1 MFNITNTKV
10 YGLENAIR
18 VSKFPMA
25 VEIEKCTEVIT
36 ETTKLLASCKTG
48 EGHDNFLKG
57 IVVQFDMR
65 FSNKM
70 SIELERYHFID
81 FISSQSTMHR
91 ITKFDFA
98 EQCNQYV
105 DKDIISI
112 MERKIKS
119 YNELG
124 DKSLPEAKQL
134 YLEILY
140 STPSGFELT
149 AGFTTNYQQL
159 KTIYQQRKTH
169 RLPEWREFC
178 AWCKTLPYAD
188 ELLFLDLDK
197 KSDGTLYQ
205 TGKQITKTEPE
216 ELSIIKF

>member
-1 MFNITNTKV
+1 MFNISNTNI

-25 VEIEKCTEVIT
+25 VNTEDCTNEITS
-36 ETTKLLASCKTG
+36 TTRKLGSSPTG
-48 EGHDNFLKG
+48 SGHSQFLCG

-70 SIELERYHFID
+70 SVELERYHFID

-91 ITKFDFA
+91 ITKFNLK
-98 EQCNQYV
+98 EQCNEYV
-105 DKDIISI
+105 HEGVINIVQNMINIYNGLDDKNT
-112 MERKIKS
+112 EF
-119 YNELG
+119 
-124 DKSLPEAKQL
+124 AKEL
-134 YLEILY
+134 YLSILY

-159 KTIYQQRKTH
+159 KTIYYQRKTH

-178 AWCKTLPYAD
+178 KW
-188 ELLFLDLDK
+188 
-197 KSDGTLYQ
+197 
-205 TGKQITKTEPE
+205 IE
-216 ELSIIKF
+216 ELPMFKELVLNLEEQS

>member
-1 MFNITNTKV
+1 MKGIKSVFKISNVNV

-25 VEIEKCTEVIT
+25 VDLEKCTEEIT
-36 ETTKLLASCKTG
+36 KTTKSLAGCKTG

-57 IVVQFDMR
+57 VNVQFDMR

-70 SIELERYHFID
+70 SVELERYHFID

-91 ITKFDFA
+91 ITKFNIK
-98 EQCNQYV
+98 EQCNEYV
-105 DKDIISI
+105 DDRIIAI
-112 MERKIKS
+112 IQEKVCM
-119 YNELG
+119 YNELE
-124 DKSLPEAKQL
+124 DKSTDKAKRL

-140 STPSGFELT
+140 NIPSGFELT

-159 KTIYQQRKTH
+159 KTMYQQRKNH

-178 AWCKTLPYAD
+178 NWIETLPKFQ
-188 ELLFLDLDK
+188 ELILK
-197 KSDGTLYQ
+197 
-205 TGKQITKTEPE
+205 
-216 ELSIIKF
+216 